1 MRQKTKVCGI
11 DVHKEFLQACILSKS
26 GETTYHRFRH
36 THDGILALKD
46 LVLAEECEIIGF
58 ESTGIY
64 WYKLYLMLEQDI
76 PLIVANAYQIKNIP
90 GRKTDIRDSQWIAEL
105 TLNGLIK
112 PSRVFPRRDREFRDL
127 TRNREILVR
136 TKTTFKNRIHKILD
150 SSGIRLKP
158 LLKDIFGRS
167 GRHIINGIVSQMDRE
182 TILSTIPSCV
192 IKRRNDEI
200 REVLRESLSDLQLH
214 LLRTQL
220 ALLDEVDA
228 KISEIDALIIATLG
242 DEQQDDMAIC
252 TSIPGIGNTVA
263 VTILAEIGDYHDFS
277 SADRLASWTGLAPSV
292 YQSADKLITGRI
304 TKRGSTHLRWILV
317 QAAHA
322 ASRSKN
328 TVLSKFFHRIAYRRG
343 RHKAVIALA
352 RKILCILWHLLT
364 NRERYS
370 ESGFMKKI
378 KSSAR
383 IALPDISIDDAV
395 SVLMNAGYQIFS
407 PENDALNLKGVRN

>member
-1 MRQKTKVCGI
+1 
-11 DVHKEFLQACILSKS
+11 LSS
-26 GETTYHRFRH
+26 
-36 THDGILALKD
+36 
-46 LVLAEECEIIGF
+46 
-58 ESTGIY
+58 
-64 WYKLYLMLEQDI
+64 
-76 PLIVANAYQIKNIP
+76 
-90 GRKTDIRDSQWIAEL
+90 
-105 TLNGLIK
+105 
-112 PSRVFPRRDREFRDL
+112 
-127 TRNREILVR
+127 
-136 TKTTFKNRIHKILD
+136 
-150 SSGIRLKP
+150 
-158 LLKDIFGRS
+158 
-167 GRHIINGIVSQMDRE
+167 
-182 TILSTIPSCV
+182 
-192 IKRRNDEI
+192 
-200 REVLRESLSDLQLH
+200 LQLH

-220 ALLDEVDA
+220 ALLDAVDS

-242 DEQQDDMAIC
+242 DEQLDDMAIC

-263 VTILAEIGDYHDFS
+263 VTVLAEIGDYHDFS

-322 ASRSKN
+322 ASRSVN

-370 ESGFMKKI
+370 ESGVSKKI
-378 KSSAR
+378 KDSVR

-395 SVLMNAGYQIFS
+395 SVLMKAGYQIFT

>member
-90 GRKTDIRDSQWIAEL
+90 GRKTDICDSQWIAEL

-112 PSRVFPRRDREFRDL
+112 PSRVFPRRDRELRDL

-167 GRHIINGIVSQMDRE
+167 GRHIINGIVSQKDRE
-182 TILSTIPSCV
+182 TISCSPSSC
-192 IKRRNDEI
+192 
-200 REVLRESLSDLQLH
+200 
-214 LLRTQL
+214 
-220 ALLDEVDA
+220 
-228 KISEIDALIIATLG
+228 
-242 DEQQDDMAIC
+242 
-252 TSIPGIGNTVA
+252 
-263 VTILAEIGDYHDFS
+263 
-277 SADRLASWTGLAPSV
+277 
-292 YQSADKLITGRI
+292 
-304 TKRGSTHLRWILV
+304 
-317 QAAHA
+317 
-322 ASRSKN
+322 
-328 TVLSKFFHRIAYRRG
+328 
-343 RHKAVIALA
+343 
-352 RKILCILWHLLT
+352 
-364 NRERYS
+364 
-370 ESGFMKKI
+370 
-378 KSSAR
+378 SAR
-383 IALPDISIDDAV
+383 SGNIMSVRLP
-395 SVLMNAGYQIFS
+395 G
-407 PENDALNLKGVRN
+407 